1 MSSVIHELFF
11 RHYSFNKYHQKSS
24 GKVYF
29 LRLSYKEAMKII
41 ITDLKL
47 RINIIYEYELG

>member
-1 MSSVIHELFF
+1 MSPLIHELFL